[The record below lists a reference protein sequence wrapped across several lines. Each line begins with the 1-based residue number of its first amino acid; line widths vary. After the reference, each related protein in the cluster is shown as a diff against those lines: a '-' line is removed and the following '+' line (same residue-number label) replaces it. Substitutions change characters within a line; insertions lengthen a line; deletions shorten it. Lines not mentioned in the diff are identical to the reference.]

1 MRCMHLLGRAASAR
15 RTPFP
20 VGLHAIS
27 CGRRQFPDMVG
38 GGANLQLLPFFFE
51 HLHSPHVGLPRPPAQ
66 H

>member
-1 MRCMHLLGRAASAR
+1 MLVARPFLLGY
-15 RTPFP
+15 TQFP
-20 VGLHAIS
+20 VADANFLTWWG
-27 CGRRQFPDMVG
+27 G